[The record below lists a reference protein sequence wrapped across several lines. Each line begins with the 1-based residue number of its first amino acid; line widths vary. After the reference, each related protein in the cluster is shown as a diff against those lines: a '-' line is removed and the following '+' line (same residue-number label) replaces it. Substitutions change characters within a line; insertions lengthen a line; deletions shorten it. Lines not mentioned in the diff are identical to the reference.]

1 MGQRGAAQQQAPA
14 GNAMFTMLIMML
26 LMLLL
31 ISQPGLRSFLAGA
44 ADPIFSPTLPET
56 TSFVITVMAL
66 GSFSIVLNTVLRHA
80 FTDPIEQAHLTH
92 RSSQLRKWMREA
104 QILRNVPKLEQAREF
119 QQQMMPDQMA
129 LQSKAMKPMIYTF
142 VFIIAIFSR
151 AANIVGEYRVDFVSL
166 PFAPIWGFDRRFMFF
181 PAWICVY
188 IVMSAPLGRIVDRH
202 LRVARLSRHPLV
214 ISGDVLPEPLL
225 MNPEIRKTPKRRSQ
239 KQRSRR
245 PRPSAPAKSEE
256 DSLPSSSGI
265 EGTCPACE
273 ATAVELVDR
282 FTLSCSVCFETW
294 GR

>member
-44 ADPIFSPTLPET
+44 ADPIFAPALPET

-66 GSFSIVLNTVLRHA
+66 GSVSIVLNTVLRHF
-80 FTDPIEQAHLTH
+80 FTDPIEQAHLAH

-142 VFIIAIFSR
+142 VFIIAIFSW
-151 AANIVGEYRVDFVSL
+151 AANIVIDYRVDFVSL
-166 PFAPIWGFDRRFMFF
+166 PFSPVWDFEKRFMLF

-202 LRVARLSRHPLV
+202 IRVARLSNHPSV
-214 ISGDVLPEPLL
+214 VSGDLLPEPLL
-225 MNPEIRKTPKRRSQ
+225 VNAEIRKTPKQRSQ
-239 KQRSRR
+239 RARSRR
-245 PRPSAPAKSEE
+245 PRTTNTPDESEVPPATSSAV
-256 DSLPSSSGI
+256 

-273 ATAVELVDR
+273 GTSVELVDR
-282 FTLSCSVCFETW
+282 FTLCCQICFQTW

>member
-1 MGQRGAAQQQAPA
+1 MGQRGTTQPQAPA

-44 ADPIFSPTLPET
+44 ADPVFAPTLPET

-66 GSFSIVLNTVLRHA
+66 GSVSIVLNTVLRHF
-80 FTDPIEQAHLTH
+80 FTDPVEQAHLAH
-92 RSSQLRKWMREA
+92 RSTQLRKWMREA

-119 QQQMMPDQMA
+119 QQQLMPDQMA

-142 VFIIAIFSR
+142 VFIIAIFSW

-166 PFAPIWGFDRRFMFF
+166 PFSPVWDFERRFLLF

-202 LRVARLSRHPLV
+202 IRVARLSRHPLV

-225 MNPEIRKTPKRRSQ
+225 SNPEIRKTPKRRSQ
-239 KQRSRR
+239 RNRDRR
-245 PRPSAPAKSEE
+245 PRASEPAGSSEV
-256 DSLPSSSGI
+256 PPVVVHGV

-273 ATAVELVDR
+273 STAIELVDR